1 MHFLTE
7 PSCSE
12 GEEEGGGERAQE
24 GNGRGQEVTS
34 LAGLKGSCA
43 EAVIVE
49 AFCGGI

>member
-1 MHFLTE
+1 ME
-7 PSCSE
+7 AERSCLNK
-12 GEEEGGGERAQE
+12 GETSWGQ
-24 GNGRGQEVTS
+24 GQEVTS